1 LPTLSPLGV
10 EWAFEARTHV
20 STVPA
25 AAESLSGRTRAS
37 LLLPIRH
44 PNDDGYGL
52 RNCER
57 CLRRLTEM
65 MRVALATEMLLVS
78 GVALDLVGAGV
89 LSHAHNAESIVELR
103 EDIGEE
109 GSAVGEPDALST
121 HAQLLA
127 EKRIGFLLL
136 AVGLVL
142 YLTGVVLKSPDGPV
156 VMGLVAGG
164 VVVAGL
170 IVSVIFTRVVGHQI
184 REQAR
189 RAREQQD
196 PDALPEQ

>member
-1 LPTLSPLGV
+1 MALV
-10 EWAFEARTHV
+10 
-20 STVPA
+20 
-25 AAESLSGRTRAS
+25 
-37 LLLPIRH
+37 
-44 PNDDGYGL
+44 
-52 RNCER
+52 
-57 CLRRLTEM
+57 TEI
-65 MRVALATEMLLVS
+65 LLVS

-109 GSAVGEPDALST
+109 GAAVGEPDALST

-136 AVGLVL
+136 SLGLVL
-142 YLTGVVLKSPDGPV
+142 YLVGVVLKSPEGLDLMGPI
-156 VMGLVAGG
+156 AGG
-164 VVVAGL
+164 VVAAGFA
-170 IVSVIFTRVVGHQI
+170 VSIIFTRVVGTRI

-189 RAREQQD
+189 RAMEEQD

>member
-1 LPTLSPLGV
+1 MQRHPG
-10 EWAFEARTHV
+10 
-20 STVPA
+20 
-25 AAESLSGRTRAS
+25 RAS
-37 LLLPIRH
+37 GKIAADPR
-44 PNDDGYGL
+44 G
-52 RNCER
+52 CA
-57 CLRRLTEM
+57 
-65 MRVALATEMLLVS
+65 VALVTEMLLVS

-136 AVGLVL
+136 TVGLVL
-142 YLTGVVLKSPDGPV
+142 YLSGIVLKSPESLV
-156 VMGLVAGG
+156 MMGLIAAG

-170 IVSVIFTRVVGHQI
+170 VISVVFTRVVGNRI
-184 REQAR
+184 RDQAR
-189 RAREQQD
+189 QAKKRQD

>member
-1 LPTLSPLGV
+1 MAL
-10 EWAFEARTHV
+10 
-20 STVPA
+20 
-25 AAESLSGRTRAS
+25 
-37 LLLPIRH
+37 I
-44 PNDDGYGL
+44 
-52 RNCER
+52 
-57 CLRRLTEM
+57 TE
-65 MRVALATEMLLVS
+65 VLLVS

-103 EDIGEE
+103 EDMDEE

-136 AVGLVL
+136 TIGLVL
-142 YLTGVVLKSPDGPV
+142 YLSGVVSKSPEGAAL
-156 VMGLVAGG
+156 MATIAGG
-164 VVVAGL
+164 VVIAG
-170 IVSVIFTRVVGHQI
+170 VVTSVVFTRVVGARV

-189 RAREQQD
+189 DAAERGD

>member
-1 LPTLSPLGV
+1 MAL
-10 EWAFEARTHV
+10 
-20 STVPA
+20 
-25 AAESLSGRTRAS
+25 
-37 LLLPIRH
+37 
-44 PNDDGYGL
+44 
-52 RNCER
+52 
-57 CLRRLTEM
+57 LTE
-65 MRVALATEMLLVS
+65 LLMVS

-109 GSAVGEPDALST
+109 GTAVGEPDALAT

-136 AVGLVL
+136 TLGLVL
-142 YLTGVVLKSPDGPV
+142 YLSGLVMKSPEGLSVMVPIAAGVVI
-156 VMGLVAGG
+156 
-164 VVVAGL
+164 AGL
-170 IVSVIFTRVVGHQI
+170 LISVVFTNVVGNRI

>member
-1 LPTLSPLGV
+1 MAL
-10 EWAFEARTHV
+10 
-20 STVPA
+20 
-25 AAESLSGRTRAS
+25 
-37 LLLPIRH
+37 
-44 PNDDGYGL
+44 
-52 RNCER
+52 
-57 CLRRLTEM
+57 LTE
-65 MRVALATEMLLVS
+65 VLLVS

-136 AVGLVL
+136 TIGLVL
-142 YLTGVVLKSPDGPV
+142 YLS
-156 VMGLVAGG
+156 GLVSKSSEGPMLIGFIAGG

-170 IVSVIFTRVVGHQI
+170 VTSVVFIRVVGTQN
-184 REQAR
+184 RE
-189 RAREQQD
+189 RAERAKEQHD